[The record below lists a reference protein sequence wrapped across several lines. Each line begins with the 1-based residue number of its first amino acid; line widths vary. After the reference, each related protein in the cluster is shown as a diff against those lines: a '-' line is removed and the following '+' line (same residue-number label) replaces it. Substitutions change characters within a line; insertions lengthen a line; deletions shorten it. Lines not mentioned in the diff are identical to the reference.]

1 MEIKVSLMDQVF
13 MVSATLMLKY
23 SFTSQKPP
31 SFTWEKM
38 ADPAPVAMVSN
49 SGRTP
54 GLCARMG
61 ARMPAAVVKAT
72 VADPVARRITAA
84 TSHPNEQ
91 QRYMGVQRHRDNRLR
106 DAAILKDAP
115 KPAARS
121 DHQRDVSRRRQAFIG
136 KLKNR
141 LPVEAAHF
149 AQGEKADQHRYQ

>member
-1 MEIKVSLMDQVF
+1 MEARVMDANIVADQRAAARANVNSRAMTEIRVSLMDQVF

-72 VADPVARRITAA
+72 VADPVARRISAA
-84 TSHPNEQ
+84 TSHPNS
-91 QRYMGVQRHRDNRLR
+91 N
-106 DAAILKDAP
+106 
-115 KPAARS
+115 S
-121 DHQRDVSRRRQAFIG
+121 DTWACSATETIACETP
-136 KLKNR
+136 LS
-141 LPVEAAHF
+141 
-149 AQGEKADQHRYQ
+149 